1 MTYEEKYTFSSLM
14 SLLIE
19 SERKLKELYEIAA
32 RTTSDP
38 ELKLLLSNSGKN
50 SLKRMEKMRTAR
62 VETVVEIALEA
73 ITGLKLNE
81 LLAKINA
88 TIENGRI
95 TNLEK
100 VLTLERTIS
109 ELYSRT
115 SPKIKQISAETGEL
129 LTALSHE
136 STERLLELEQHLKSA

>member
-1 MTYEEKYTFSSLM
+1 MTDEEKYNFGSLM

-19 SERKLKELYEIAA
+19 SERKLKELYETTA
-32 RTTSDP
+32 RTTSHP

-50 SLKRMEKMRTAR
+50 SLKRMEKIGRAR
-62 VETVVEIALEA
+62 VETVVEMALEP
-73 ITGLKLNE
+73 ITDLKLNE
-81 LLAKINA
+81 LLAKINS

-95 TNLEK
+95 TGLQK
-100 VLTLERTIS
+100 VVTLERTIS

-115 SPKIKQISAETGEL
+115 SPKIKQISAEAGEL

-136 STERLLELEQHLKSA
+136 STERLTELEQYIKSA